1 MLSQTS
7 LGHCSEGHYFR
18 VQHSLLQ
25 SDQAM
30 PQPLPS
36 QSQWQLGSQDNKPNQ
51 ASAYLH
57 HSQLPT
63 ALQKQFKHLQRKA
76 FRNPSPGLSLNPSH
90 PSLPKIPANWTSRT
104 FTGQC
109 PLLNPTLLSVFDA
122 AMRLHVT
129 FLLPPPPLDSSRFL
143 SPYSPHPHPVG
154 RNSRAGTRPPYPA
167 WFYQTLIHS
176 NCPINEKWVALDSC
190 QRSTIFLTSSCLPSL
205 WTLRYKQIY
214 NQCCLAL

>member
-1 MLSQTS
+1 MHRSNPFFLHFIKNKLQDLCGQYIQPECKTLMLSQTS

-109 PLLNPTLLSVFDA
+109 PLLNPT
-122 AMRLHVT
+122 
-129 FLLPPPPLDSSRFL
+129 
-143 SPYSPHPHPVG
+143 
-154 RNSRAGTRPPYPA
+154 
-167 WFYQTLIHS
+167 
-176 NCPINEKWVALDSC
+176 
-190 QRSTIFLTSSCLPSL
+190 
-205 WTLRYKQIY
+205 
-214 NQCCLAL
+214 